1 MDDNGTYWMYSA
13 EMGYFC
19 GINTWLSNSIVVMAK
34 ATKFTSNGIPYKF
47 ERIKG
52 DAAIISPLFSHEPT
66 GTRALN
72 TGEYVIYLSSIYP
85 PPTNVYPCTGCSEGE
100 SLDCDPMIPRNWDS
114 IIPTVMIYSSSPDGP
129 WSDPVEI
136 MTQDQYIDSN
146 LATYIFP
153 NGSMVGIGRADAIYV
168 WHAEN
173 WKKPNTYKYTALTL
187 PDNCCGEDPYIW
199 FDERYN
205 VFHIIWHGGG
215 WDDPFGIHT
224 WSTDNGYTWHN
235 IPNVMAYQNNVQ
247 FTDNTSFSF
256 QRRERP
262 HLIMAK
268 DGYTPLALTNAV
280 ENGGM
285 DCDYSHTLVQP
296 LNQS

>member
-1 MDDNGTYWMYSA
+1 
-13 EMGYFC
+13 
-19 GINTWLSNSIVVMAK
+19 
-34 ATKFTSNGIPYKF
+34 
-47 ERIKG
+47 
-52 DAAIISPLFSHEPT
+52 
-66 GTRALN
+66 
-72 TGEYVIYLSSIYP
+72 VIYLSSIYP
-85 PPTNVYPCTGCSEGE
+85 PPTNSYPCTGCMNGE

-114 IIPTVMIYSSSPDGP
+114 PIPTQMIYSSNPNGP
-129 WSDPVEI
+129 WSDPVQI
-136 MTQDQYIDSN
+136 KTQDEYIDSN

-153 NGSMVGIGRADAIYV
+153 NGSMVGIGRADAMYI

-173 WKKPNTYKYTALTL
+173 WKEKSTYKYTALTL
-187 PDNCCGEDPYIW
+187 PKNCCGEDPFIW
-199 FDERYN
+199 FDTRYN
-205 VFHIIWHGGG
+205 VFHIIWHDGG
-215 WDDPFGIHT
+215 WDDPKGVHT

-235 IPNVMAYQNNVQ
+235 IPNVLAYQNTVE
-247 FTDNTSFSF
+247 FTDNTSFSY